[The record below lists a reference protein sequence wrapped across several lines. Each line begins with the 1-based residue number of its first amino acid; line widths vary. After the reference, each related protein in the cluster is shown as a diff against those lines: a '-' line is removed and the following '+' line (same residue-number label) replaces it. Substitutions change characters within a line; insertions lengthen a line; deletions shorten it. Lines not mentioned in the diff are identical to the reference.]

1 MLMYVGGCSYSA
13 GTENALGENP
23 WEKNLAVKLSKKLK
37 CEIIDDAVLAN
48 SNRQIIDHLLNTT
61 IKVDK
66 FPDYAVIQF
75 THKERFRTP
84 FLKQLGFKRHV
95 ATAGITNLNRLN
107 RYSNHSDNGIT
118 YIDFEYYKQYYDSR
132 FSNASLELELTL
144 DIKLVESYLQ
154 NLNIPYT
161 FIIWPRVLEIAQ
173 ERPLFKSLDLSRIL
187 NYENG
192 QLWDMHSLLV
202 SHGFE
207 LPKNDPFHFKEDS
220 FEFISNAIIEH
231 MNYGTK
237 LKPTEI
243 YTPIQQELYNVY

>member
-1 MLMYVGGCSYSA
+1 MLMYVGGCSNSA
-13 GTENALGENP
+13 GTKKSLGENP
-23 WEKNLAVKLSKKLK
+23 WEKNLAAKLSKKLK
-37 CEIIDDAVLAN
+37 CEIIDNAVLGN
-48 SNRQIIDHLLNTT
+48 SNRGIIDHLLNTT

-66 FPDYAVIQF
+66 FPDYVVIQF

-84 FLKQLGFKRHV
+84 YKKKMGFKRHV
-95 ATAGITNLNRLN
+95 PSIRMGRFDGRPHSRN
-107 RYSNHSDNGIT
+107 SDNGIT
-118 YIDFEYYKQYYDSR
+118 SIDFEYYKQYYDSK
-132 FSNASLELELTL
+132 FSDATLELELIL
-144 DIKLVESYLQ
+144 DIKLVESYIQ

-161 FIIWPRVLEIAQ
+161 FMIWPQVLEIAQ
-173 ERPLFKSLDLSRIL
+173 ECKLFKSLDLSRIL

-192 QLWDMHSLLV
+192 QLWDMYSLLV

-207 LPKNDPFHFKEDS
+207 LSKKDKFHFKEDS

-243 YTPIQQELYNVY
+243 YTPIQHQIDNLY

>member
-1 MLMYVGGCSYSA
+1 MLMYVGGCSYSS
-13 GTENALGENP
+13 GTKKSLGENP
-23 WEKNLAVKLSKKLK
+23 WEKNLAAKLSKKLK
-37 CEIIDDAVLAN
+37 CEIIDDAVLGN
-48 SNRQIIDHLLNTT
+48 SNRGIIDHLLNTT
-61 IKVDK
+61 IEVDK

-84 FLKQLGFKRHV
+84 YKKKMGFKPHV
-95 ATAGITNLNRLN
+95 PHIRMDKLEGF
-107 RYSNHSDNGIT
+107 RYSDNSDNGVT
-118 YIDFEYYKQYYDSR
+118 YTDFEYYKQYYDSR
-132 FSNASLELELTL
+132 FSIATSELELTL
-144 DIKLVESYLQ
+144 DIKLIESYLQ

-161 FIIWPRVLEIAQ
+161 FIIWPQVLKIAQ
-173 ERPLFKSLDLSRIL
+173 ERGLFKSLDLSRIL

-192 QLWDMHSLLV
+192 QLWDMHGLLV

-207 LPKNDPFHFKEDS
+207 LPKKDKVHFKEDS

-243 YTPIQQELYNVY
+243 YTLIQQELYNVY